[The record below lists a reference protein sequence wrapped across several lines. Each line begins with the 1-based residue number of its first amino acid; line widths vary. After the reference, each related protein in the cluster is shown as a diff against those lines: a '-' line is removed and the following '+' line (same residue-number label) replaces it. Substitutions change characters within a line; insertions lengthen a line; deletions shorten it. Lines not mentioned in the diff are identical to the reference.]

1 MRTPKLSQGTST
13 GWYRY
18 YAGFSEE
25 FVADALTLLDLE
37 PGAVVVDPWHGSGTT
52 GAAAVKAGLQAVGI
66 DANPALVLVARG
78 RILGAEVGDSLPSL
92 LDEIVLEAGRL
103 RDTGIEDP
111 LSSWFEVQTAQMLRG
126 LEMASYHLLV
136 DHDVYRPIAANETLT
151 GISSLAAFIYVAL
164 FEVTKALVAPFRT
177 SNPTWVRFDQHQRKV
192 EADWPTVTRMF
203 KDASMRLASALHTD
217 GIATHTRARF
227 EVGDATNLP
236 LGDTEAD
243 GAITSPPYLT
253 RIDYVVATRPEL
265 AILGYGRRETQALRA
280 KMLGTPTIG
289 RSALSGSETWGST
302 ALNLADRIATH
313 ESRASSTYYLRCFQQ
328 YFDGLARSVSEL
340 RRVVKPGGKAFLV
353 VQDSHY
359 KEIRVDLAQV
369 VSDMA
374 RISGW
379 SEATRLDF
387 ATRRTLARVN
397 PMSRRYRQDFL
408 ATESVVTVQ

>member
-1 MRTPKLSQGTST
+1 
-13 GWYRY
+13 
-18 YAGFSEE
+18 
-25 FVADALTLLDLE
+25 
-37 PGAVVVDPWHGSGTT
+37 
-52 GAAAVKAGLQAVGI
+52 
-66 DANPALVLVARG
+66 
-78 RILGAEVGDSLPSL
+78 
-92 LDEIVLEAGRL
+92 
-103 RDTGIEDP
+103 
-111 LSSWFEVQTAQMLRG
+111 
-126 LEMASYHLLV
+126 
-136 DHDVYRPIAANETLT
+136 
-151 GISSLAAFIYVAL
+151 
-164 FEVTKALVAPFRT
+164 
-177 SNPTWVRFDQHQRKV
+177 
-192 EADWPTVTRMF
+192 
-203 KDASMRLASALHTD
+203 
-217 GIATHTRARF
+217 
-227 EVGDATNLP
+227 
-236 LGDTEAD
+236 
-243 GAITSPPYLT
+243 
-253 RIDYVVATRPEL
+253 
-265 AILGYGRRETQALRA
+265 
-280 KMLGTPTIG
+280 MLGTPTIG

-408 ATESVVTVQ
+408 ANESVVTVQ